1 MRVIYRA
8 VVTSSRTSYVEDA
21 TSYQEAM
28 SRASR
33 LVAACGSGGES
44 VNRVEVL
51 RCERRTHHDR
61 VVGHPFTLDEG
72 HHTDQELEW
81 EWYLLGK
88 Y

>member
-1 MRVIYRA
+1 MRTIYRA

-33 LVAACGSGGES
+33 IVTAATRGGES
-44 VNRVEVL
+44 VRRVEVL

-61 VVGHPFTLDEG
+61 VVGHPFTLDED
-72 HHTDQELEW
+72 HHTAQELEW
-81 EWYLLGK
+81 EWYALNR